1 MQAPLT
7 LLRAAFVRQPF
18 RLGQGVVVM
27 GWSGLT
33 LVLMRVQALS
43 SARVGGLTQTL
54 VWLSAGVASGVLVL
68 LLLALAAQTAL
79 RFFSRPSPLGESEL
93 ALERRRIPSLSAS
106 AALAV
111 GMILLASVWFQL
123 GYPSASGL
131 LWCLGASLEALTS
144 GVVFC
149 RLFQARG
156 QEGFWAQITPT
167 LLIPAVGNALVVLAG
182 VHGVECLAVC
192 LGLCLL
198 AGGFSLA
205 HTASRAS
212 GSTALGGAA
221 HVVHRALAAQR
232 CRFGSLGLAARN
244 GGWPGA
250 GFLGLDG
257 GGLGVLARGELEPLA
272 AQSPGSGHLER
283 VLWDAPLG
291 AQFSTGG
298 LCVFDVGAVGGAVDR
313 RHGEP
318 RNASPALGIHDGG
331 HDDGHDNGH
340 VDGHVCGHV
349 ALVQFAAFWGLGYF
363 AHPQCQ
369 DAAAAAP
376 VLAGFRADAWLGCS
390 LTLVSACAG
399 APPCRCGQALV
410 LQCA

>member
-167 LLIPAVGNALVVLAG
+167 WLIPAVGNALVVLAG
-182 VHGVECLAVC
+182 VPLGFTVWSALQFVLGCACWPVVSRLLTRRLERLGPLPLAVLPTWC
-192 LGLCLL
+192 IVLSPPSVVGLGLLVWRQEMVGGQGQAFWAWTAGAWGCWLVASLSLWQLKAQARAILSASFGMPHWALSFPLAAYASLTWALL
-198 AGGFSLA
+198 AGLLTAVMASPATPHLPWGFMMAAMTTAMTTVMWTVMCAVMWLWSSL
-205 HTASRAS
+205 
-212 GSTALGGAA
+212 L
-221 HVVHRALAAQR
+221 L
-232 CRFGSLGLAARN
+232 F
-244 GGWPGA
+244 
-250 GFLGLDG
+250 
-257 GGLGVLARGELEPLA
+257 GVLAILLTLSVKTLQLLHQSWRALEQTL
-272 AQSPGSGHLER
+272 G
-283 VLWDAPLG
+283 LG
-291 AQFSTGG
+291 A
-298 LCVFDVGAVGGAVDR
+298 
-313 RHGEP
+313 H
-318 RNASPALGIHDGG
+318 
-331 HDDGHDNGH
+331 
-340 VDGHVCGHV
+340 
-349 ALVQFAAFWGLGYF
+349 
-363 AHPQCQ
+363 
-369 DAAAAAP
+369 
-376 VLAGFRADAWLGCS
+376 
-390 LTLVSACAG
+390 
-399 APPCRCGQALV
+399 
-410 LQCA
+410 

>member
-167 LLIPAVGNALVVLAG
+167 LLIPAVGNALVVLA
-182 VHGVECLAVC
+182 A
-192 LGLCLL
+192 L
-198 AGGFSLA
+198 AGFFAVAISGIL
-205 HTASRAS
+205 SRPHA
-212 GSTALGGAA
+212 
-221 HVVHRALAAQR
+221 
-232 CRFGSLGLAARN
+232 
-244 GGWPGA
+244 PM
-250 GFLGLDG
+250 
-257 GGLGVLARGELEPLA
+257 ELLFQ
-272 AQSPGSGHLER
+272 QSNF
-283 VLWDAPLG
+283 A
-291 AQFSTGG
+291 
-298 LCVFDVGAVGGAVDR
+298 VFAETRKIVGAVDVNHVIQRLVFAPRGIELHLPCQERFENGGILFAV
-313 RHGEP
+313 
-318 RNASPALGIHDGG
+318 
-331 HDDGHDNGH
+331 
-340 VDGHVCGHV
+340 
-349 ALVQFAAFWGLGYF
+349 
-363 AHPQCQ
+363 
-369 DAAAAAP
+369 
-376 VLAGFRADAWLGCS
+376 FR
-390 LTLVSACAG
+390 
-399 APPCRCGQALV
+399 Q
-410 LQCA
+410 